1 MCQTE
6 VSPERL
12 ASALIDLESIL
23 REVSSG
29 SKPSGGS
36 ANSSAVWNSATR
48 RLVISS
54 VLLGSSFSS
63 TLLGV
68 VPYPYYGSVCAA
80 RTRVHCP
87 RGGRDVSRPQ
97 DKFSKL

>member
-1 MCQTE
+1 
-6 VSPERL
+6 
-12 ASALIDLESIL
+12 
-23 REVSSG
+23 
-29 SKPSGGS
+29 
-36 ANSSAVWNSATR
+36 
-48 RLVISS
+48 VISS

-87 RGGRDVSRPQ
+87 RGGQDVSRPQ